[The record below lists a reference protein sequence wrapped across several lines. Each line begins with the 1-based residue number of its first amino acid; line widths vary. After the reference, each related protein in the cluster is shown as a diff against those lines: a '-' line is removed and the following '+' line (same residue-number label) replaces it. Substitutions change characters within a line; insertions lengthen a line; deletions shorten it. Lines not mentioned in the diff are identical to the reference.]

1 MLDYN
6 TDFKTPAQVAS
17 ASTRPTSSASPTTT
31 RCSSGLSLNDAPTG
45 CGRALLRFRGRHG
58 RGHGDRQRPERR
70 PADLRWDLDDNGS
83 FETPGQ
89 SATFDASIATPG
101 PHTIKVRATD
111 TGDLS
116 AVDTA
121 TVTVTVTYDSLC
133 ALTKSLVTKKGV
145 EDELCKKLEQ
155 AEKAAAKGKTKDHDK
170 KLEEYRKKL
179 DQETGK
185 AVSATSAA
193 RLKSLSLYL

>member
-1 MLDYN
+1 MLDYLE
-6 TDFKTPAQVAS
+6 DFK
-17 ASTRPTSSASPTTT
+17 SPGQLVSLYAPDQF
-31 RCSSGLSLNDAPTG
+31 RVSDHDPVVVGLSLNDAPTVDAG
-45 CGRALLRFRGRHG
+45 GPYSVFAGFTVTVTATGSDPN
-58 RGHGDRQRPERR
+58 GDSL
-70 PADLRWDLDDNGS
+70 AYAWDLDDNGS
-83 FETPGQ
+83 FETLGQ
-89 SATFDASIATPG
+89 SATFDASIAIPG

-111 TGDLS
+111 PGDLS

-121 TVTVTVTYDSLC
+121 TVNVTVTYDSLC

-155 AEKAAAKGKTKDHDK
+155 AEKAAAKGKTKDHDE